1 MADGSTADFA
11 DPPLAAPD
19 QPPNPDF
26 LASLRLALPYLKGS
40 RLALAAAVA
49 MTTASVACELVPV
62 WAIYR
67 AVSDIVSGSAT
78 WWGMAELAAITLIAA
93 VGYLSLLGLS
103 LALSHMVAYGALYRL
118 RMAMARHM
126 ATLPLGYYADLPS
139 ADAKRLVIDEP
150 EKLELLLAHGIPEGI
165 AALSTWLAVSIWL
178 WAVDWRMALAA
189 IVATPISFVLLVFAT
204 VRAGRFVHDY
214 KSAQQRMNAA
224 LVEYLAGMAI
234 VKVFNRTGESFAAAQ
249 NAIADYRAI
258 ETAWARSHLP
268 LGGTFLGLVLA
279 NVVFI
284 APAGAFLMAQG
295 SLDLPTF
302 VFFVIL
308 GANYSQPLLRLFSLF
323 HELAHISM
331 GAMLAARL
339 LQANS
344 QKEPAQPII
353 PTSHDVTFKDV
364 HFGYDEK
371 KPVLHGISFTAR
383 AGTIT
388 ALVGPSGSG
397 KSTIASLVARF
408 HDVTLGH
415 VQLGGVDVRDIPYAA
430 LADRVAFVFQ
440 NTFLFSDTIASN
452 IRFGRLDA
460 SDEAVMAAAKAAQA
474 HEFIMALP
482 QGYQT
487 RLGPHGTRLSG
498 GERQRIAI
506 ARAILKDA
514 PVIVLDEATAFADPD
529 SEYAIQQAIEA
540 LAAGRTL
547 IVVAHRLH
555 TIVDAD
561 NIVVIE
567 NGRVRDAGTHEVLLN
582 RDALYAR
589 MWTDYAQSQE
599 TQPHRLKP
607 DSTEDHA

>member
-1 MADGSTADFA
+1 MADGSTADLA
-11 DPPLAAPD
+11 GIPAAPAS
-19 QPPNPDF
+19 PDY

-40 RLALAAAVA
+40 RIALAATVVMA
-49 MTTASVACELVPV
+49 TASVACELVPV
-62 WAIYR
+62 WAVYR
-67 AVSDIVSGSAT
+67 AVSDIVAGVAT
-78 WWGMAELAAITLIAA
+78 WTSMAKLSLVALLAV

-103 LALSHMVAYGALYRL
+103 LGLSHIVAYDALYRL
-118 RMAMARHM
+118 RIAMARHM
-126 ATLPLGYYADLPS
+126 ATLPLGYYADIPS

-150 EKLELLLAHGIPEGI
+150 EKLELILAHGIPEGI
-165 AALSTWLAVSIWL
+165 ASLSTWFAVSIWL
-178 WAVDWRMALAA
+178 WAVDWRMAIAA
-189 IVATPISFVLLVFAT
+189 VAATPISFVLLVLAT
-204 VRAGRFVHDY
+204 ARAGRFVHDY
-214 KSAQQRMNAA
+214 KSAQQRMNAT

-234 VKVFNRTGESFAAAQ
+234 VKVFNRSGDSFASAQ
-249 NAIADYRAI
+249 EAIARYRAI

-308 GANYSQPLLRLFSLF
+308 GANYSQPLMRLFGLF

-339 LQANS
+339 LKAEP
-344 QKEPAQPII
+344 QKEPPQGII
-353 PTSHDVTFKDV
+353 PTTHDVTFEDV
-364 HFGYDEK
+364 RFGYDERK
-371 KPVLHGISFTAR
+371 EVLHRVSFTAR

-397 KSTIASLVARF
+397 KSTIASLAARF
-408 HDVTLGH
+408 HDVSHGH
-415 VQLGGVDVRDIPYAA
+415 VRLGGVDVRDIPYAA

-460 SDEAVMAAAKAAQA
+460 PDEAVVAAAKAAQA
-474 HEFIMALP
+474 HDFITALP

-529 SEYAIQQAIEA
+529 SEFAIQQALEA

-561 NIVVIE
+561 SIVVVE
-567 NGRVRDAGTHEVLLN
+567 GGRVRDCGTHEVLLG

-589 MWTDYAQSQE
+589 MWADYAQTHE
-599 TQPHRLKP
+599 LKSRGHERARP
-607 DSTEDHA
+607 EDHV